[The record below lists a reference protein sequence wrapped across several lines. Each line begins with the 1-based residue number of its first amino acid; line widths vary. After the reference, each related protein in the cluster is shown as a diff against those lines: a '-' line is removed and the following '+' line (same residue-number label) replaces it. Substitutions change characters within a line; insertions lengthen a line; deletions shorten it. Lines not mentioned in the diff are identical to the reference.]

1 MSEEINENQGP
12 ENFKVMVVDDSKLS
26 RKVLIQGLKDFE
38 EIETRDYEDPI
49 QALAE
54 LEAYKP
60 DLIISD
66 CEMPNMDGIEF
77 LKRIRSDKTFGKLPF
92 MMISGIV
99 DLDFKAKVIDLG
111 VNEAFAKGFESKDL
125 NKCIERYIRQKNGGQ
140 SYAVLIVDDSKLNR
154 MIFRKMMTDLNFTL
168 FEAEDPI
175 VADRVL
181 EEHPIDLIIS
191 DNEMPNK
198 NGVVW
203 CSELRKKEETKNLSI
218 IGISSTKE
226 IALTF
231 LSAGA
236 DDFMQKPIVKEEV
249 EVKVKQQLR
258 RVDLERE
265 LQAGIDREK
274 TLNHQ
279 KNVLLGTAA
288 HDIRNPIAAIMSYL
302 SLVEDMKYDDE
313 DTNFVISNCTKL
325 AENAMELLNDILDAS
340 NISSGSLSLTF
351 KQFDLVKLIDNRVE
365 EQKVLSK
372 GKNISITSEF
382 VGLVDNTAMAKVD
395 VKRLSQVIDN
405 LLSNAI
411 KYSHKDTAVTVKLSN
426 ESDGWLI
433 EVIDQGQGIPE
444 SEVDGVF
451 SEFQKTSVQTTAGES
466 STGLGLAIVKKII
479 DAHGGTIWAEST
491 VGKGSSFIF
500 KLPNN

>member
-1 MSEEINENQGP
+1 MSEDLNENQTP
-12 ENFKVMVVDDSKLS
+12 DLFNVMVVDDSKLS
-26 RKVLIQGLKDFE
+26 RKVLTQGLKDFDVVE
-38 EIETRDYEDPI
+38 VRDYEDPI
-49 QALAE
+49 EALKE
-54 LEAYKP
+54 LNSFKP

-77 LKRIRSDKTFGKLPF
+77 CKRIRGDDEFGETPF
-92 MMISGIV
+92 IMISGQV
-99 DLDFKAKVIDLG
+99 DLDFKAKVLDLG
-111 VNEAFAKGFESKDL
+111 VNEALPKGFESKVL
-125 NKCIERYIRQKNGGQ
+125 NNSVERYIRQKYGGQ
-140 SYAVLIVDDSKLNR
+140 SYAVMVVDDSKLNR
-154 MIFRKMMTDLNFTL
+154 MIMRKMMLDLKFTL

-175 VADRVL
+175 VADGL
-181 EEHPIDLIIS
+181 LAEHPIDLVIL

-198 NGVVW
+198 NGVQW
-203 CSELRKKEETKNLSI
+203 CSELRSNEKTKHLSI
-218 IGISSTKE
+218 IGISATKE
-226 IALTF
+226 VALTF
-231 LSAGA
+231 LNAGA

-249 EVKVKQQLR
+249 EAKVKQQLR

-265 LQAGIDREK
+265 LKAGIDREK

-279 KNVLLGTAA
+279 KNVLFGTAA

-302 SLVEDMKYDDE
+302 SLVEDVKYEDE
-313 DTNFVISNCTKL
+313 DTNFVISNCSKL
-325 AENAMELLNDILDAS
+325 AENAMDLLNDILDAS
-340 NISSGSLSLTF
+340 NISSGSLSLEF
-351 KQFDLVKLIDNRVE
+351 KPFNLVELIKNRVE
-365 EQKVLSK
+365 EQSVLSK
-372 GKNISITSEF
+372 GKNISIAHEF
-382 VGLVDNTAMAKVD
+382 VGVEDETAIAKVD

-411 KYSHKDTAVTVKLSN
+411 KYSHKDTAVIVKLSN
-426 ESDGWLI
+426 ESDGWVV

-444 SEVDGVF
+444 TEVDGVF

-500 KLPNN
+500 KLPK